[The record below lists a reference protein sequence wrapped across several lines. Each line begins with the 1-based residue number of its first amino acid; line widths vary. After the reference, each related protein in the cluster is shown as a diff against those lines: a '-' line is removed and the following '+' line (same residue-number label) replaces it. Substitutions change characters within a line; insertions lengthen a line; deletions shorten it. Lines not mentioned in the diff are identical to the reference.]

1 MIIRIS
7 LDRLADVVPLFD
19 AYRVFYKQESD
30 MDRARE
36 FLEARLSG
44 NESVIFV
51 AYQKDVAVGFTQL
64 YPVLS
69 SMRTSKNWVLNDL
82 YVDAKARGQ
91 GVGEGLI
98 KKALAF
104 AKQEGATFVRL
115 STQVENVTAQRLY
128 RKMGFQMEDP
138 DTEFLTFTKTAL
150 Q

>member
-51 AYQKDVAVGFTQL
+51 AYHEDVAVGFTQL

-91 GVGEGLI
+91 GIGEGLI

-128 RKMGFQMEDP
+128 RKMGFQIEDP
-138 DTEFLTFTKTAL
+138 DTEFLTFTKTVL
-150 Q
+150 

>member
-1 MIIRIS
+1 MIVRIS
-7 LDRLADVVPLFD
+7 SDRLEDVVPLFD

-30 MDRARE
+30 LDRARQ
-36 FLEARLSG
+36 FIEARWA
-44 NESVIFV
+44 NKESVIFV
-51 AYQKDVAVGFTQL
+51 AYQDGKAVGFTQL
-64 YPVLS
+64 YPTFS
-69 SMRTSKNWVLNDL
+69 SMRTSKNWILNDL

-115 STQVENVTAQRLY
+115 STQVENATAQRLY
-128 RKMGFQMEDP
+128 RKMGFQIEDP

-150 Q
+150 